1 MNRLSAFIVLALLF
15 VAVPSSIYSEEKT
28 VSFVITQ
35 PPVGY
40 PVFVRGEKT
49 LQTGGD
55 LLYLNMDVMDEKMMI
70 LGGTAFGNYQSCPSD
85 VVAIQGSFGGSL
97 LIGNKYDMIIGRLP
111 LQISGIVQPVRTN
124 RLSIFLFAAAGGDI
138 GLTDMTLTVPQWVM
152 GTSTFIDDD
161 TSVITTSVNGLINGG
176 AQINILAG
184 DFIISPFGSWTYTGG
199 TYSTTQTSTMSYEYP
214 STSGSIENYSSLVF
228 GFDILYVP
236 MSIAL
241 SSQLR
246 TTDNYTMV
254 SVALKWL
261 LKGK

>member
-1 MNRLSAFIVLALLF
+1 MNRLSAFIVATLLF
-15 VAVPSSIYSEEKT
+15 VTVPFSLYSEETT

-40 PVFVRGEKT
+40 PLFVRGEKT

-70 LGGTAFGNYQSCPSD
+70 FGGTAFGDYQSCLSD
-85 VVAIQGSFGGSL
+85 RVAVKASFGGSL
-97 LIGNKYDMIIGRLP
+97 LFGNKYNLMIGRLP
-111 LQISGIVQPVRTN
+111 LQISGIVQPIKTN
-124 RLSIFLFAAAGGDI
+124 HLSIFLFAAAGGDI
-138 GLTDMTLTVPQWVM
+138 GLTDMTITVPQWVPM
-152 GTSTFIDDD
+152 TSTFIDDD
-161 TSVITTSVNGLINGG
+161 TSIITTTVNGLINGG
-176 AQINILAG
+176 AQINIITR

-199 TYSTTQTSTMSYEYP
+199 TYSTTQTSSMSYEYP

-236 MSIAL
+236 KNIAL

-246 TTDNYTMV
+246 TTDSYTMV